1 MLGRGESWDRIHGH
15 VIQIMFCTWMCNREN
30 GLVTIIYSE
39 FGATDFTKTLIFQ
52 QMKTFNDVQLFS
64 LRLVLIIQ
72 QIYKIQWQL
81 NVSNMEIYQVRF
93 FIRRL
98 ARNLFSSCQF
108 NLSCTQLELGIVL
121 CRFLGQSL
129 KLGLLV

>member
-1 MLGRGESWDRIHGH
+1 
-15 VIQIMFCTWMCNREN
+15 MCNREN
-30 GLVTIIYSE
+30 GLVTIVYSE

-52 QMKTFNDVQLFS
+52 QIKITFNDVQLFS
-64 LRLVLIIQ
+64 LLLVLIIQ
-72 QIYKIQWQL
+72 HIYKIQWQL
-81 NVSNMEIYQVRF
+81 NVSYMEIYQVRF

-98 ARNLFSSCQF
+98 ARNLFSSYQF
-108 NLSCTQLELGIVL
+108 NFSCTQLELGIVL